1 MGALLSSL
9 SSCLGC
15 REEEQQP
22 TLLEHYHRIHME
34 MTDMESLLESRVRN
48 SRCC

>member
-9 SSCLGC
+9 SSCMGC
-15 REEEQQP
+15 REEQQP
-22 TLLEHYHRIHME
+22 TLVEHYHRIQTE
-34 MTDMESLLESRVRN
+34 MADIESLLESKVRN

>member
-9 SSCLGC
+9 SSCLG
-15 REEEQQP
+15 REEQQP

-34 MTDMESLLESRVRN
+34 MADIESLLENKVRN